1 MNPIKTILI
10 SILIIASL
18 ASVYFGAYKP
28 LVKAQMYMNTQKSIP
43 TYKTFDEITSAFDK
57 VFEFN
62 SPIGQ
67 EEIVKFSNH
76 QFENIVKDRNQTE
89 AVSFSVVT
97 YAEEHI
103 FEDNVVHLL
112 QMGNMAK
119 LLFYRFERVEY
130 FQVSESY
137 YKKARKIAPNLPHSL
152 YALFDIYQKTGQTEK
167 MEEVGN
173 KIIELWPNEER
184 AKEVLNKVG

>member
-1 MNPIKTILI
+1 MLKN
-10 SILIIASL
+10 LIITIVIIL
-18 ASVYFGAYKP
+18 ALVSVYFGAYKP
-28 LVKAQMYMNTQKSIP
+28 LFKAQMYMNTQKSIP
-43 TYKTFDEITSAFDK
+43 TYKTFDELTSAFDK
-57 VFEFN
+57 VFNFK

-76 QFENIVKDRNQTE
+76 QFESIVADKNQTE
-89 AVSFSVVT
+89 EVSFSVVT

-103 FEDNVVHLL
+103 FENNVVHLL
-112 QMGNMAK
+112 QMGSMAGI
-119 LLFYRFERVEY
+119 LFNRFEKIEY

-137 YKKARKIAPNLPHSL
+137 YKKVRKIAPNLPHAL
-152 YALFDIYQKTGQTEK
+152 YALFDLYQKTGQTEK

-184 AKEVLNKVG
+184 VKEVLNKVG